1 MRPERIFVD
10 TNVLLSGLIFRG
22 NEARVL
28 ELAIRGRIRLVL
40 SRVVLQEAQDVL
52 LAKFPG
58 HVHVLDAFLDLVE
71 YELAADPSLESLSR
85 ASNLVRDPDDAP
97 ILAAIFEA
105 KPDHALTGDKDLLT
119 DAVRAVAPVKTCG
132 EYLRPR

>member
-1 MRPERIFVD
+1 MRPERVFLD

-28 ELAIRGRIRLVL
+28 ELAIQGRIRPVL
-40 SRVVLQEAQDVL
+40 SQVVLQEAQNVL
-52 LAKFPG
+52 QAKFPG
-58 HVHVLDAFLDLVE
+58 HVRVLDAFLDLVE
-71 YELAADPSLESLSR
+71 YELVPDPSSESLGF
-85 ASNLVRDPDDAP
+85 ASALIRDPDDAP